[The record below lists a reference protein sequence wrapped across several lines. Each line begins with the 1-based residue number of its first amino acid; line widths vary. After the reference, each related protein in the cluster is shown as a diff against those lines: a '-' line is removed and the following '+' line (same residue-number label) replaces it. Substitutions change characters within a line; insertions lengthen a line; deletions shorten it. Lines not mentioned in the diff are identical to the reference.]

1 MKWGMRASGALAL
14 MGCLAFWAPVAA
26 AAPAP
31 ANDAFVDAQILSGPL
46 PIVASGTNVDA
57 TEEAGEPGH
66 GTFFDFEPAGHSVW
80 FSWEANDSGWVTVAT
95 CGSGFDSL
103 LDVYTGTT
111 LFGGLQK
118 VARGREGPR
127 FDCAPGGGQ
136 VTFMAVAGTTYT
148 LRVDGN
154 LSPQPPAETEG
165 EIALE
170 IAPTP
175 TPANDSFAAAQT
187 VVAESLEAGTFFRV
201 DVPGFNWNATK
212 EAGEPA
218 HGGDQ
223 GGASVWYSWTAPAS
237 GKASVVVSSGAFSSS
252 LGEQDGGLLGVYAG
266 DSLGG
271 LTAVG
276 TPGFSQ
282 HEVNLQVTAGATYKM
297 AVDGEVDSST
307 GLPKMGQITFLIYL
321 DSPSPPTV
329 VPPPDVIA
337 PGTTIVRRKVKPGKR
352 RATFA
357 FLSSEPAS
365 FSCKLDAR
373 PFATCGSPKT
383 YKNLKPGRHS
393 FEVTAVDAAGNRD
406 ATPAIARVKIP
417 KPKPRNG
424 KG

>member
-1 MKWGMRASGALAL
+1 MKTSGALLAL
-14 MGCLAFWAPVAA
+14 VGCLAFWVPVAVA
-26 AAPAP
+26 AP
-31 ANDAFVDAQILSGPL
+31 ANDAFAAAQILSGPL
-46 PIVASGTNVDA
+46 PIVASGANVGA

-66 GTFFDFEPAGHSVW
+66 GGSFFDVEPAGRSVW
-80 FSWEANDSGWVTVAT
+80 FSWEATGSEWVTVAT

-127 FDCAPGGGQ
+127 FDCAPGGSQ
-136 VTFMAVAGTTYT
+136 VTFKAVIGTIYT
-148 LRVDGN
+148 LRVDGS

-165 EIALE
+165 AIALE

-187 VVAESLEAGTFFRV
+187 VVAESLEGGTFFRV

-212 EAGEPA
+212 EVGEPA

-223 GGASVWYSWTAPAS
+223 GGASVWYSWTAPAT
-237 GKASVVVSSGAFSSS
+237 GKASVVVASAAFASS
-252 LGEQDGGLLGVYAG
+252 LGEQDGGLLGVYSG

-282 HEVNLQVTAGATYKM
+282 HEVNLQVTAGAAYKI
-297 AVDGEVDSST
+297 AVDGEFDSST

-321 DSPSPPTV
+321 ESPVPPAI
-329 VPPPDVIA
+329 VPPPDVTAPATKIA
-337 PGTTIVRRKVKPGKR
+337 KRTVRPGKR
-352 RATFA
+352 RATLTFSSNEPGT
-357 FLSSEPAS
+357 FL
-365 FSCKLDAR
+365 CKLDRRKQAR
-373 PFATCGSPKT
+373 CRSPKT
-383 YKNLKPGRHS
+383 YTGLPAGAHTVKIR
-393 FEVTAVDAAGNRD
+393 AVDSAGNVD
-406 ATPAIARVKIP
+406 PTPAVARFSIARAQ
-417 KPKPRNG
+417 PRHR
-424 KG
+424 